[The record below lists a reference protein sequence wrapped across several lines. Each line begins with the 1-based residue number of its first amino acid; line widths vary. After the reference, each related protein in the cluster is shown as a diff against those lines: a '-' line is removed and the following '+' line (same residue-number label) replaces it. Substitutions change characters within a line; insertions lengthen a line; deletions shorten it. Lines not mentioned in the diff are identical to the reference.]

1 MTTCQTRN
9 GPTMSALLSLAI
21 NVVSTPPGARTWLA
35 PGSRMPVYKV
45 ENTLDTVPEL
55 AIKDYN
61 IK

>member
-1 MTTCQTRN
+1 
-9 GPTMSALLSLAI
+9 MSALLPLAT

-35 PGSRMPVYKV
+35 PGSKIAVYKV